1 MYGEYGCIVIDDRDA
16 ARATGEA
23 ELAVALV
30 AEAAVPAA
38 LTVAEALGPDGP
50 WSPWAAVVV
59 FSTASRRVRRFSLVS
74 SEYRD
79 KTR

>member
-38 LTVAEALGPDGP
+38 LTADEALGPDGP
-50 WSPWAAVVV
+50 WSA
-59 FSTASRRVRRFSLVS
+59 
-74 SEYRD
+74 
-79 KTR
+79 